1 MTITVLFRTVIDTY
15 ANGQVRMFTIPWLDE
30 LNSDMSGAA
39 KHADLK
45 PHGSGPG
52 RLAAIN
58 RFIDAELGRVHVV
71 EELPDYINV
80 YQASDSDDA
89 LIALRVSEYAIESPK
104 CPLCGSSDRYANR
117 DGYRSFKCCE
127 VLDYYDTPAAD
138 FETYKARREAYRF
151 VKLICEIHGIER
163 APINRI
169 ILEMLGEEIDPP
181 VLHRLSESKA
191 KRAYALAPEAVKEF
205 IRRVQ
210 EKNRLFEQGRLSE
223 FL

>member
-39 KHADLK
+39 KSVDLK

-71 EELPDYINV
+71 EELPENIEV
-80 YQASDSDDA
+80 HQASDDDDA
-89 LIALRVSEYAIESPK
+89 LIALRILDDVIKPPK
-104 CPLCGSSDRYANR
+104 CPLCGSLDRYVNR
-117 DGYRSFKCCE
+117 TRYRTFTCCN
-127 VLDYYDTPAAD
+127 VLDFHDQPAAD
-138 FETYKARREAYRF
+138 FETYKARREAYHV

-163 APINRI
+163 TAINRI

-191 KRAYALAPEAVKEF
+191 KRAYVLAPEAVKEF

-210 EKNRLFEQGRLSE
+210 EKNRLFEQGGLGE